1 MKSEHKLPENKMFS
15 DIENQQ
21 LMLLL
26 AISIHVV
33 FEAHRKSI
41 VPLLL
46 VSNVLKMFWLKL
58 SAFPLQMIMSF
69 H

>member
-1 MKSEHKLPENKMFS
+1 MKSKHELPENKMFS

-21 LMLLL
+21 FMLLL
-26 AISIHVV
+26 AISIRVV

-58 SAFPLQMIMSF
+58 SAFPLQMMF
-69 H
+69 LH